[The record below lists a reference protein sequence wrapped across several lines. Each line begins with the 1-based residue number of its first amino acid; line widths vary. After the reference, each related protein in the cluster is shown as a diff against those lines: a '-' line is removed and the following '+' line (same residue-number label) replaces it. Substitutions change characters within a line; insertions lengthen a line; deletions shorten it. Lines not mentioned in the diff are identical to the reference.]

1 MMEISRNITKIFIY
15 QNAQLPNMA
24 NLYPCLFCEAVFV
37 HPTHAKDHIKDC
49 HSRNERIT
57 ITHHEDMNSSL

>member
-1 MMEISRNITKIFIY
+1 MFFRYANNIKNFLY
-15 QNAQLPNMA
+15 YKAQLPNMV

-37 HPTHAKDHIKDC
+37 HPVHVTDHIRDC